1 MLGYKLLRRKL
12 SGVRVIFPRAGF
24 AQSSARPGKMTLTTQ
39 PQPLTLTPQPLSA
52 PLPRGTAFTVSF
64 DSCVMVG
71 FSQLPVTL

>member
-24 AQSSARPGKMTLTTQ
+24 AQSSAGPGKM
-39 PQPLTLTPQPLSA
+39 TLTPQPLSA